1 MRTGL
6 RDSALRRVRSV
17 AARQR
22 GMPSLAEVPAQEGTA
37 QGQGER
43 RGGGPFGRV
52 VAPGLPRISPA
63 TCRECHLIRQQR
75 AKGLTVSLAP
85 FLFLLGLSVPK
96 GQAGREAAPLGT
108 ALSPPSCPRGKKHQ
122 IKAEPSSRGA
132 ASSARHSPS
141 HGPGSS
147 PADGIC
153 RTGVGRCYATL
164 WYYSGFVSLRPRP
177 APPALPLLLLC
188 ARRWRGREEAQSR
201 RVVPSIPTSHF
212 AKGPDD
218 LV

>member
-63 TCRECHLIRQQR
+63 TCRECHLTRQQR

-108 ALSPPSCPRGKKHQ
+108 ALSPPSCPRGKKTPNQ
-122 IKAEPSSRGA
+122 GRTILTGCSVLSTAFPF
-132 ASSARHSPS
+132 AR
-141 HGPGSS
+141 PG
-147 PADGIC
+147 
-153 RTGVGRCYATL
+153 L
-164 WYYSGFVSLRPRP
+164 
-177 APPALPLLLLC
+177 
-188 ARRWRGREEAQSR
+188 
-201 RVVPSIPTSHF
+201 VPC
-212 AKGPDD
+212 
-218 LV
+218 